1 MSQQH
6 LQLGSI
12 MHTTSEK
19 TTKRKMILAKAVL
32 SAAERLGLKQDQLAL
47 ILKID
52 SVTTLGALGLD
63 PTSKQGELALTL
75 IRITTSLDAL
85 TGGDTAWMQH
95 FMKSPNK
102 LMSGIPI
109 EQIQNSQGLASVL
122 QLVEGLRAKL

>member
-1 MSQQH
+1 
-6 LQLGSI
+6 
-12 MHTTSEK
+12 MHTTSGK

-52 SVTTLGALGLD
+52 SMTTLGALGLD

>member
-1 MSQQH
+1 MEWNHIS
-6 LQLGSI
+6 
-12 MHTTSEK
+12 
-19 TTKRKMILAKAVL
+19 
-32 SAAERLGLKQDQLAL
+32 
-47 ILKID
+47 ID
-52 SVTTLGALGLD
+52 SVKTLTSLELD
-63 PTSKQGELALTL
+63 PTSKQGEIALTL

-109 EQIQNSQGLASVL
+109 EQIQNPQGLASVL

>member
-1 MSQQH
+1 MR
-6 LQLGSI
+6 
-12 MHTTSEK
+12 TTSEK
-19 TTKRKMILAKAVL
+19 TAKQKMILAKAVL
-32 SAAERLGLKQDQLAL
+32 AAAERLGLTQDQLAL
-47 ILKID
+47 ILNID
-52 SVTTLGALGLD
+52 SVKKLTSLELD
-63 PTSKQGELALTL
+63 PTSKQGEIALTI

-109 EQIQNSQGLASVL
+109 EQIQNPQGLASVL

>member
-1 MSQQH
+1 MNQQR
-6 LQLGSI
+6 LKQRSV

-19 TTKRKMILAKAVL
+19 TAKQKMILAKAVL

-47 ILKID
+47 ILNID
-52 SVTTLGALGLD
+52 SVTTLGARGLD

-75 IRITTSLDAL
+75 ICITISLDAL

-102 LMSGIPI
+102 LISGIPM
-109 EQIQNSQGLASVL
+109 EQVQTAQGLASVL
-122 QLVEGLRAKL
+122 QFVEGLRTKL